1 MASLPMANAFPHWY
15 DSPPIFQAFCCSN
28 IFQSPSNSNPFEDHV
43 EFESKG
49 NLKLPVQFCDSVMET
64 KRSLSLNEY
73 TVGWI
78 AALSIEL
85 GVASVMLDEE
95 HEKPSDFIK
104 PLTDQ
109 NTYTWGKIHKHNVVI
124 ASLPTG
130 IPGKVSA
137 TATAL
142 SMLSSFPQIRI
153 GLLVGIGAGVPRLPE
168 RDIRL
173 GDVVVS
179 KPNGRDG
186 GVVQHDSFKAKSGG
200 EVESRHF
207 LNSPP
212 RVLLGALSKLQGRH
226 EYQEPKFPGI
236 LSDTLKRHPRLK
248 KRGYVYQGREKDKLY
263 KITNSNEE
271 IERETRD
278 SDNPEVYYGTIASGD
293 TLFKDAAYR
302 DKVLSR
308 LGDDCIC
315 IEMEAAGLMNDFPC
329 IVIRGISDY
338 ADSHKNDVWQR
349 YAAATAAAYAKE
361 LLYDVDCQEL
371 QQTLRACDLEN
382 ISEQLTEISSN
393 TKAISATI
401 ESMQKDSESERIRGW
416 LNPPD
421 PSTNLNEARKKR
433 LSGTGSWLLETE
445 LFRQWKSGSRQY
457 LWLHGIPG
465 CGKTVLSS
473 TIIDHLDQESD
484 GFVVLNFFF
493 DFNDSKKQS
502 LENLVRSLVIQ
513 LYSKC
518 KNSRAELE
526 ALEKS
531 CGIHQQQPAFESL
544 FGVFLE
550 MVNSAGKVQIVIDA
564 LDECEKREDLLS
576 WIESF
581 TSSSPKELRLLLT
594 SRKEQDIESQLMFWL
609 DPESVVPIQQDSVN
623 PDIRAYVRDRLQR
636 DRGFA
641 RWNAQPSVRDEIE
654 AELMEN
660 ADGMFRW
667 AACQLDILR
676 NCRDYPNLQK
686 ALASLPATLEETY
699 ARMLANIQ
707 DIDREKAIRI
717 LQFLTYSERPLTLE
731 EAMDVLVVYP
741 DKEPTFYPKWRM
753 PIPLEI
759 QLVCSSLISLV
770 TRETYSGQAIT
781 ELQLAHSSVQ
791 QYLKSKRIGPSFPNE
806 MAEVGT
812 IFQNGMAEV
821 VARGSITK
829 VCLAYLSHLGK
840 EIAICADRNLLT
852 RIERDYKLVEFATR
866 YWMDHAKAAE
876 PERDVLKIILNFF
889 LHQQQGCHL
898 WTQMFEAY
906 KHRTRPFDPIQTV
919 PPLYYAS
926 FAGLKHTAGYMLANG
941 VDINSSGGHYQ
952 SAFHAAAAQ
961 NQKDIVQLLLDNG
974 ADINAEAPD
983 EYALWLKTRPGLKLK
998 AETETW
1004 TALSLASRYG
1014 HLEMV
1019 QLLLANGAS
1028 IKTDQGHCPA
1038 FLAASRG
1045 GHTKIAQLLLDNGAS
1060 FDMQDEGYYN
1070 LLRDLSNRGS
1080 KEILQLLLP
1089 TTGDI
1094 NAQHVNKG
1102 DALRDAL
1109 FTACLHG
1116 YRETV
1121 ELLLDT
1127 GADVNL
1133 LAGAHGTALAA
1144 AASTGQTAVVRLLL
1158 ERGADVNLLAGDRGT
1173 ALEAAACQGSIETVR
1188 LLLDKGADV
1197 NLIGGDR
1204 GTALAA
1210 AASHGHTEIVQ
1221 LLLGKGA
1228 DYNLLDCDRGT
1239 ALTAAASEGHAEI
1252 VQLLLDKG
1260 ADVNIPGG
1268 YPGTALQGAVVS
1280 GHSETV
1286 RLLQNRAN
1294 VDTFVGKQPIPRI
1307 ALESRPPKIVR

>member
-1 MASLPMANAFPHWY
+1 MQKANALN
-15 DSPPIFQAFCCSN
+15 Q
-28 IFQSPSNSNPFEDHV
+28 Q
-43 EFESKG
+43 KG

-433 LSGTGSWLLETE
+433 LNGTGSWLLETE

-576 WIESF
+576 WIETF

-654 AELMEN
+654 AELMEK

-741 DKEPTFYPKWRM
+741 DKEPTFYPNWRM

-770 TRETYSGQAIT
+770 TRERVSGQTIT
-781 ELQLAHSSVQ
+781 ELQLAHFSVQ

-829 VCLAYLSHLGK
+829 VCLAHLLYLGT
-840 EIAICADRNLLT
+840 EITISADFNLFS
-852 RIERDYKLVEFATR
+852 RIQRDYSLVRLTAR
-866 YWMDHAKAAE
+866 CWMDHAKFAE
-876 PERDVLKIILNFF
+876 AEDDVLERILNFF
-889 LHQQQGCHL
+889 LCQPQAYHF
-898 WTQMFEAY
+898 WAQMFDAY
-906 KHRTRPFDPIQTV
+906 KQDLRPFRGPVETA

-926 FAGLKHTAGYMLANG
+926 FAGLTRTARCLLLNGANINARGGLYQTALQAASAQNQNEIVKLLLESGADVNEEIRIWDTLPMEIRRIHSFELEAQDWTPLYLASRHGYLGMVQLLLDHKSRINTDQYRCPALRAASINGHTAIVQLLLKEGANLNFQGKGYDDTLSIVSSRGHIEILQLLLQKGAD
-941 VDINSSGGHYQ
+941 VDSPSHPHGTPL
-952 SAFHAAAAQ
+952 FAAAAKGHTEIVQ
-961 NQKDIVQLLLDNG
+961 LLLSRGAKITMTGESALIVAAFRGRDDTVQLLLHNGADVNFLASSHTTALRSAASQGYTKTVQLLLDNG
-974 ADINAEAPD
+974 ADVN
-983 EYALWLKTRPGLKLK
+983 LMSGNNH
-998 AETETW
+998 
-1004 TALSLASRYG
+1004 TALVAAVIEDHTDTVR
-1014 HLEMV
+1014 V
-1019 QLLLANGAS
+1019 LLQN
-1028 IKTDQGHCPA
+1028 
-1038 FLAASRG
+1038 
-1045 GHTKIAQLLLDNGAS
+1045 
-1060 FDMQDEGYYN
+1060 
-1070 LLRDLSNRGS
+1070 
-1080 KEILQLLLP
+1080 
-1089 TTGDI
+1089 
-1094 NAQHVNKG
+1094 
-1102 DALRDAL
+1102 
-1109 FTACLHG
+1109 
-1116 YRETV
+1116 
-1121 ELLLDT
+1121 
-1127 GADVNL
+1127 GADVRIRYGKRSLLEVARQRRRDEIVWL
-1133 LAGAHGTALAA
+1133 LARHGA
-1144 AASTGQTAVVRLLL
+1144 R
-1158 ERGADVNLLAGDRGT
+1158 
-1173 ALEAAACQGSIETVR
+1173 
-1188 LLLDKGADV
+1188 
-1197 NLIGGDR
+1197 
-1204 GTALAA
+1204 
-1210 AASHGHTEIVQ
+1210 
-1221 LLLGKGA
+1221 
-1228 DYNLLDCDRGT
+1228 
-1239 ALTAAASEGHAEI
+1239 
-1252 VQLLLDKG
+1252 
-1260 ADVNIPGG
+1260 
-1268 YPGTALQGAVVS
+1268 
-1280 GHSETV
+1280 
-1286 RLLQNRAN
+1286 
-1294 VDTFVGKQPIPRI
+1294 
-1307 ALESRPPKIVR
+1307 